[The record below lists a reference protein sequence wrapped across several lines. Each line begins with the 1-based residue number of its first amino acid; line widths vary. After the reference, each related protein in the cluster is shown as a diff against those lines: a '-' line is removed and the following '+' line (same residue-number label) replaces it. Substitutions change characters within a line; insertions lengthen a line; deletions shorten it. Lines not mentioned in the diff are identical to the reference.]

1 MKNADIIKA
10 ITKHRGKVM
19 VSVQGTEMYV
29 AVEKADL
36 KDQLSK
42 ELEADY
48 FELSKCELVHSDN
61 SGIKGLLFLDFTP
74 YQPSSTIR
82 II

>member
-1 MKNADIIKA
+1 MKNADIIKT
-10 ITKHRGKVM
+10 ITKHKGKVL

-36 KDQLSK
+36 KEQLAK
-42 ELEADY
+42 EPDGNY
-48 FELSKCELVHSDN
+48 FELSMCAMKHSDL
-61 SGIKGLLFLDFTP
+61 IKPILFLDFTP
-74 YQPSSTIR
+74 YQPSDSIR

>member
-1 MKNADIIKA
+1 MKNSQIIKTV
-10 ITKHRGKVM
+10 TKHKGNVM

-36 KDQLSK
+36 KEQLSK
-42 ELEADY
+42 EPDADY
-48 FELSKCELVHSDN
+48 FELSMCKCMHPEVV
-61 SGIKGLLFLDFTP
+61 KPMLFLDFTP
-74 YQPSSTIR
+74 YEPLSTIR

>member
-1 MKNADIIKA
+1 MKNADIIKT

-42 ELEADY
+42 ELDADY
-48 FELSKCELVHSDN
+48 FELSMCELKHST
-61 SGIKGLLFLDFTP
+61 SIKPLMFLDFAP
-74 YQPSSTIR
+74 YQPSPTVR

>member
-1 MKNADIIKA
+1 MKNTDIIKT
-10 ITKHRGKVM
+10 ITKHKGKVL

-36 KDQLSK
+36 KEQLAK
-42 ELEADY
+42 EPDSNY
-48 FELSKCELVHSDN
+48 FELSMCKLKHS
-61 SGIKGLLFLDFTP
+61 SSIKPLLFLDFAP
-74 YQPSSTIR
+74 FEPSDSIR